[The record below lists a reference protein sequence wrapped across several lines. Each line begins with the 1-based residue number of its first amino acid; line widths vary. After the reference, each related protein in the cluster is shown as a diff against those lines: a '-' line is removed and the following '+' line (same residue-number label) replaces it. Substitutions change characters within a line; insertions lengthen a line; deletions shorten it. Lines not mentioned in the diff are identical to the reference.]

1 LRYRND
7 YPYES
12 VASQGRLPHQGKVGM
27 TIGIEPGK
35 LDDSK
40 LAQGASESKWKTAT
54 YRPEVGRFAG
64 NEFVEAMNALPDD
77 DGAFKALRAVTV
89 QRKDEFF
96 SRSLEHRIE
105 AIHDIDDVFVP
116 LSIHRRELQSTM
128 ALVRRGYLHRNP
140 SNPKVMAHIY
150 RCATATEEEWRSGK
164 AVKLLTSMSPSGGAA
179 MGRLLHGPTGSGK
192 TTLVKRISS
201 YVGTEPIVH
210 EKIAGKRCRVPQLPM
225 ISIQC
230 EAATDLKAM
239 VRMVLEQF
247 DIALDTDYARVSQR
261 EQSPLWVYM
270 SQLYRAA
277 TTNFLGLLVIDDLQR
292 LKALDERTEATLQL
306 FSTFMQCTGIPVLSV
321 GTNKV
326 DSLLVSHM
334 QEGRKLKA
342 QGETELRA
350 LPYDEDFVDL
360 CKMMW
365 AYRVSHRNVE
375 MPDFLPF
382 ALHHH
387 TQGLLHFFN
396 ALVPELFEQMAGN
409 EVGAENYIPGELGT
423 AFVDKCA
430 DKALLSY
437 QDSISVLRRNAAK
450 IRISEEEHRRFEH
463 LLPPRRLEVPATDDA
478 LAKHLARI
486 DEEKKAQ
493 ERAIQLAAKAE
504 KPAKKSNKSGA
515 DQGATDATTRKK
527 AGEGRGRRRPV
538 NPVAQ
543 SLAKSNNPH
552 AAGKAAGWIGADLED
567 L

>member
-1 LRYRND
+1 
-7 YPYES
+7 
-12 VASQGRLPHQGKVGM
+12 M
-27 TIGIEPGK
+27 TVGIEPK
-35 LDDSK
+35 KCVDFELPRDVEA
-40 LAQGASESKWKTAT
+40 LKWKAAT
-54 YRPEVGRFAG
+54 YRPEVGRMAG
-64 NEFVEAMNALPDD
+64 NEFVEALNPLPDD
-77 DGAFKALRAVTV
+77 DAAFRALRAVTV
-89 QRKDEFF
+89 QRRDEFF
-96 SRSLEHRIE
+96 SRSLEHRVE
-105 AIHDIDDVFVP
+105 AIHDVDDVFVP

-128 ALVRRGYLHRNP
+128 ALVRRGYLHRSP

-164 AVKLLTSMSPSGGAA
+164 AVKLLTAMSPSGGAA

-201 YVGTEPIVH
+201 YVGIEPLVH
-210 EKIAGKRCRVPQLPM
+210 TQIAGKRCRTVQLPM

-247 DIALDTDYARVSQR
+247 DVALGTDYARVSRR

-306 FSTFMQCTGIPVLSV
+306 FSTFMQCTGIPVLAV

-360 CKMMW
+360 CEMMW
-365 AYRVSHRNVE
+365 AYRVSHQNLE
-375 MPDFLPF
+375 MPEFLPF

-409 EVGAENYIPGELGT
+409 EAGADNYIKGELDT

-450 IRISEEEHRRFEH
+450 VRISEEEYRRFEH
-463 LLPPRRLEVPATDDA
+463 LLPPRRLQVVATNDA
-478 LAKHLARI
+478 LTEQKKRE
-486 DEEKKAQ
+486 DEETKAQ
-493 ERAIQLAAKAE
+493 ERAAQLGTKREKMPDSLRKAPAVSTANAPK
-504 KPAKKSNKSGA
+504 KPRTSKS
-515 DQGATDATTRKK
+515 RK
-527 AGEGRGRRRPV
+527 PL
-538 NPVAQ
+538 NPIAS
-543 SLAKSNNPH
+543 SLAKSKDPH
-552 AAGKAAGWIGADLED
+552 KAGKVAGWIGADLEN